1 MASDAPKPE
10 APNLFDPAVAS
21 CPHAVYRQLVDDQPV
36 ARMPMTNS
44 PIVSR
49 YEDVMFALRH
59 PEIFSSEMSEQLAL
73 GTDRPMIPQQID
85 PPAQTRYRKL
95 LDPLFSRKRMALL
108 EPAIRENAVGLI
120 EAFRDDGGCEFNSQF
135 AIPLPCQAFL
145 HLFGLPMSDLD
156 LFLELKD
163 RIIRPQTFAKNA
175 LDAEDMGGI
184 RAEAGKRI
192 YAYFEDLIAERR
204 KQPRDDL
211 MSFLVQAELDGE
223 KLSHND
229 ILDISYLQILA
240 GLDTVTAT
248 LGCDVAYLA
257 GHPEQQRRLAEDPDK
272 IEDAVEELLRW
283 ETPVMGVPR
292 VVRQDVEIAGTTIRE
307 GEMVMLLLGA
317 ANLDPREF
325 EDPDVVDFDRAR
337 NRQIAFGGGHHRCLG
352 SHLARMELRVALE
365 EWHRRIPPYRIREG
379 ETPLYSAG
387 IREVQYLF
395 QSVTRV
401 GSLTGPSSVRP
412 TKAAMAVPT
421 PSIGR
426 DPAGTSSMYTP
437 GE

>member
-1 MASDAPKPE
+1 MASDAAPP
-10 APNLFDPAVAS
+10 ASPNLFDPGVAA
-21 CPHAVYRQLVDDQPV
+21 CPHAAYRKLVDEMPV
-36 ARMPMTNS
+36 VRMPITNS

-49 YEDVMFALRH
+49 YEDVMYALRH
-59 PEIFSSEMSEQLAL
+59 PEIFSSEMSEQMAL

-95 LDPLFSRKRMALL
+95 LDPLFSRKRMLAL
-108 EPAIRENAVGLI
+108 EPAVRENAAALI
-120 EAFRDDGGCEFNSQF
+120 AGFVDDGGCEFNRQF

-163 RIIRPQTFAKNA
+163 GIIRPQTVAKNP
-175 LDAEDMGGI
+175 LDADEINSI
-184 RAEAGKRI
+184 RSSAGKRI
-192 YAYFEDLIAERR
+192 YAYFEELIAIRR
-204 KQPRDDL
+204 KTPRDDL
-211 MSFLVQAELDGE
+211 MSFLVQAEIDGE
-223 KLSHND
+223 KLTHNE

-248 LGCDVAYLA
+248 LGCDIAYLA
-257 GHPEQQRRLAEDPDK
+257 GHPAQQRRLAEDPDK
-272 IEDAVEELLRW
+272 IEDAIEELLRW

-292 VVRQDVEIAGTTIRE
+292 LVKQDVEIAGVAIKA

-317 ANLDPREF
+317 ANVDPREF
-325 EDPDVVDFDRAR
+325 EDADVVDFDRER

-365 EWHRRIPPYRIREG
+365 EWHRRIPAYRIEEG

-387 IREVQYLF
+387 IREVQYLPL
-395 QSVTRV
+395 VWD
-401 GSLTGPSSVRP
+401 
-412 TKAAMAVPT
+412 AA
-421 PSIGR
+421 S
-426 DPAGTSSMYTP
+426 PA
-437 GE
+437 